1 MNTLLMVLIAL
12 VAIFLILIVLL
23 QEPKEGGISAVLSSV
38 SQFGGVQ
45 KTTNFLEKT
54 TWTLFIFMIV
64 LSIVKV
70 GWDKKNKVKSIVPVE
85 QSLPSEQIQP
95 EELMIK

>member
-23 QEPKEGGISAVLSSV
+23 QEPKEGGISAGLSSV

-70 GWDKKNKVKSIVPVE
+70 GWDKKNKVKPIVPIE
-85 QSLPSEQIQP
+85 QSVPSAQTQT
-95 EELMIK
+95 EELLIK